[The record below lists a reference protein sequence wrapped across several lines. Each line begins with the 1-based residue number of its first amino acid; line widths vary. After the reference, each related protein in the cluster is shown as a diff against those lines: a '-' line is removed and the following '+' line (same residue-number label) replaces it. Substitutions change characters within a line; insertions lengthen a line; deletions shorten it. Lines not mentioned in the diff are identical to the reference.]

1 MDQKGPVQ
9 NCTEAT
15 DAKARK
21 LTSSIARAG
30 TSDRISI
37 SSTTFKRKDKST
49 HKKMLEQI
57 GGNCRDHSF

>member
-1 MDQKGPVQ
+1 VRSEW
-9 NCTEAT
+9 TEAT
-15 DAKARK
+15 DTKARK

-57 GGNCRDHSF
+57 GGNCRVDSF